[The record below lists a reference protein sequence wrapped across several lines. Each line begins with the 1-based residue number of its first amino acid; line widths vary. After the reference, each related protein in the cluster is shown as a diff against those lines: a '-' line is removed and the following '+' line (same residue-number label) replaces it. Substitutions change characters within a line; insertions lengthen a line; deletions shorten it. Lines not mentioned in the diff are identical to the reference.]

1 MFGKYKDIFLR
12 FLVASDIEP
21 ILDFFTPIS
30 INLSFKNTESNG
42 PAILH
47 LIFTTFQY
55 GFTFNR
61 LNSSSSI
68 SNMNQRKQNR
78 KEEKDRKKRERELEL
93 ERINHEAE
101 MFRIEWEHK
110 NNSSSSVNTI
120 PLNKLIELMK
130 KMEEN
135 KDPCPI
141 CFTNNEEL
149 EITLCGHIF
158 CKKCIKEVK
167 NNKCPMC
174 RS

>member
-1 MFGKYKDIFLR
+1 MTSKYNIDSLLDEIEDDGFGYFNN
-12 FLVASDIEP
+12 IEKKEE
-21 ILDFFTPIS
+21 LDDDKIE
-30 INLSFKNTESNG
+30 L
-42 PAILH
+42 L
-47 LIFTTFQY
+47 LQ
-55 GFTFNR
+55 
-61 LNSSSSI
+61 SSI

-78 KEEKDRKKRERELEL
+78 KEEKDRKRRERELEL